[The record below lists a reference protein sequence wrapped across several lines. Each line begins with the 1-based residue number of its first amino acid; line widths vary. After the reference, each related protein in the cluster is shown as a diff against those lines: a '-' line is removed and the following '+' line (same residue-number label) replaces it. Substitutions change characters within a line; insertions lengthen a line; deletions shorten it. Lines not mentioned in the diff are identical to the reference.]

1 MACNS
6 GPGATYASK
15 KRLRSHE
22 SDRNFL
28 KLNDDCLLGIFKHLS
43 QIDLCHVRNV
53 CPRFAPLAEAAF
65 GLLLRKNRAWTKLE
79 KDRRRSDTRRIFY
92 KFGHLFKMFHVVGEI
107 DSDILQRLTQITS
120 LILVNVTIDAK
131 IARTIFSAEH
141 LKILDLVDCKFISN
155 VGQDKSR
162 KSSKRLR
169 EEGASLIRL
178 IFQQTVPPLDIF
190 TKILM
195 SNQHLR
201 CLGIP
206 ITIQEDYVLQILT
219 HASNLSELVIFA
231 NDSNSRQIHQLVSNL
246 KSPKLLAFNGVT
258 RIIDVAPL
266 LQGIENTSLDIS
278 LLILSEFII
287 DEKSIALISQ
297 MKNLQHVVLKGKFT
311 HLGSQFVFL
320 AASLPK
326 LNNFTIAFKQCSI
339 DYKCAGFTF
348 NVVKDIVKAGKGLEV
363 LKILSARNIHINKE
377 GYAELVDIFQKNSRK
392 KKLSIEFLGCKATT
406 SMGVPVQRSDLI
418 FKYARDATCVC
429 KA

>member
-1 MACNS
+1 MAYNS
-6 GPGATYASK
+6 GPGARHASK

-28 KLNDDCLLGIFKHLS
+28 KLNDDCLLGIFQHLS

-53 CPRFAPLAEAAF
+53 CPRFAPLAETAF
-65 GLLLRKNRAWTKLE
+65 GILLRKNRAWKKLE

-92 KFGHLFKMFHVVGEI
+92 NFGHLFKMFRVVGEI

-120 LILVNVTIDAK
+120 LILVNVTIDGK
-131 IARTIFSAEH
+131 IARAIFSAEH

-155 VGQDKSR
+155 VGSR
-162 KSSKRLR
+162 NYSKRPR
-169 EEGASLIRL
+169 GEDASLIRL

-190 TKILM
+190 TRILT

-206 ITIQEDYVLQILT
+206 ITIQEDYVHRILT
-219 HASNLSELVIFA
+219 HASKLSELVIFA
-231 NDSNSRQIHQLVSNL
+231 NDSNSRQMHKLVSNL

-258 RIIDVAPL
+258 RIMNVAPL
-266 LQGIENTSLDIS
+266 LQGIENTSFDIS

-287 DEKSIALISQ
+287 DEESITLISK
-297 MKNLQHVVLKGKFT
+297 MKNLQHVVLKGQFT
-311 HLGSQFVFL
+311 HLGSEFVSL
-320 AASLPK
+320 AASLPL

-363 LKILSARNIHINKE
+363 LKILSARNIHINEE
-377 GYAELVDIFQKNSRK
+377 GYADLVDIFQKNSRK

-406 SMGVPVQRSDLI
+406 SLGVPVQRSDLKI
-418 FKYARDATCVC
+418 KYGRDATCVC